1 MSQMEVIQSFCPDKK
16 PFSMWIQTCSVQPIP
31 AAGRMGSIMS
41 GGPVQYENVELF
53 RILRW

>member
-1 MSQMEVIQSFCPDKK
+1 MSQMEAIQSFCLDKK